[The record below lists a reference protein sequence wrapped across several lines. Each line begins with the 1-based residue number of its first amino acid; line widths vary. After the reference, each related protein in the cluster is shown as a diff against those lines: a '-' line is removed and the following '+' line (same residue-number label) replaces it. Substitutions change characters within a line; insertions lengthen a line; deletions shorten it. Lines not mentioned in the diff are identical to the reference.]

1 MLYTNELAVVTLYA
15 KPIQTKGVMGRAS
28 LRNGLVKHV
37 IQNVSFYRGH
47 ILINVS
53 SGEGR
58 ICTPPEADQ
67 PMA

>member
-1 MLYTNELAVVTLYA
+1 
-15 KPIQTKGVMGRAS
+15 MGRAS
-28 LRNGLVKHV
+28 PWNALVKHV

-58 ICTPPEADQ
+58 ISTPPEADQ